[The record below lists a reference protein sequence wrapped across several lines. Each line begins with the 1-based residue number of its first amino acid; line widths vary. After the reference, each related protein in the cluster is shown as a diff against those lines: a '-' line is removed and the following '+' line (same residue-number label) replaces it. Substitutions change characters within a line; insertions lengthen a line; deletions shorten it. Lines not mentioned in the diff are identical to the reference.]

1 MGRYL
6 GGMELE
12 LLTWVVVT
20 TINRLRILLFLAETG
35 PRVRSIPHLKIAY
48 MGLLRA
54 YVGLV
59 WPTSTAH
66 STTVSPPEVICQL
79 APFSGCQESSD
90 LAGRDHSG
98 RGWLAQ
104 VPRCS

>member
-1 MGRYL
+1 MGRWF
-6 GGMELE
+6 GGME

-66 STTVSPPEVICQL
+66 STTVSPAEVICQL

>member
-1 MGRYL
+1 MGRWF
-6 GGMELE
+6 GGME

-66 STTVSPPEVICQL
+66 STTVSPAEVICQL

-104 VPRCS
+104 VARCS